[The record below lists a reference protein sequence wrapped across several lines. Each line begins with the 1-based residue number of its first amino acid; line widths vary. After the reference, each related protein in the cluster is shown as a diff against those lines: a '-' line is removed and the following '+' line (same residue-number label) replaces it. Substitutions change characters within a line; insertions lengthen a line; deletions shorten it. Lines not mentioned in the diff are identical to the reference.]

1 MEGTLNVCSH
11 LYIEHK
17 YVYAQDTHTC
27 MHKTHWR
34 VCTEHTHTCV
44 YTEHKHIYTLV
55 YRHKEGEGDW
65 GFAWILIFCYFLNSF
80 FSLGFLCVALEPVLK
95 LACGPGRPR
104 THRDPT
110 TSASQV
116 LGFLFIL
123 IWFAETNFY
132 CWWEQFIRFSEQ
144 WYNGI
149 HLPLSH
155 ATLWLSTYTR
165 SDS

>member
-1 MEGTLNVCSH
+1 MDGTLNVCTH
-11 LYIEHK
+11 VYIEHT
-17 YVYAQDTHTC
+17 YVYAQDTHTW
-27 MHKTHWR
+27 MHRTHRR
-34 VCTEHTHTCV
+34 VCTEHTHTRV

-95 LACGPGRPR
+95 LACGPGRSR

-116 LGFLFIL
+116 LGLKAFGLPPLLLKKWASISL
-123 IWFAETNFY
+123 CHLDGPETHHI
-132 CWWEQFIRFSEQ
+132 EAV
-144 WYNGI
+144 
-149 HLPLSH
+149 L
-155 ATLWLSTYTR
+155 
-165 SDS
+165 